1 MFEILIAKTEAFF
14 KGVMF
19 DCRSCG
25 QCLLKRTAL
34 ICPMSC
40 PKGLR
45 NGPCGGTTYGKCEV
59 YPDKECVWVRI
70 YNKTSH
76 GLDTP
81 ELNPSPDAN
90 LYFTSSYLN
99 LLSGKDKNTRTP
111 LTYLPIPKNRVDL
124 PVLTESKLEKAL
136 KSKKF
141 VFTCEVRSPREA
153 DFSVVQK
160 EVEILKEHFDAINA
174 TAFLAGRPSVSSI
187 KTAEKLKLWGAEPI
201 AQVTCRDHTKTSFIS
216 ELLELHES
224 DLHNLLCLT
233 GDSYVGTPKI
243 KQVWD
248 MDSSLMLYEARYLR
262 EKGVVHYC
270 NQQMKKN
277 PKPFLG
283 TAINPF
289 TTPVNV
295 PIRRLK
301 QKAAAGAD
309 FVQSQLIF
317 DIPAFED
324 FMGLY
329 HQENLDA
336 DLFFLAGVPVVT
348 SKKAFEHM
356 SKIPGIIVPKD
367 VYQKFMDAPNIKE
380 FGIQWARS
388 LIQSLKHFKGIHGV
402 HLMLVGSDHTVL
414 PQVIQNI

>member
-14 KGVMF
+14 KGVVF

-45 NGPCGGTTYGKCEV
+45 NGPCGGTTKGKCEV
-59 YPDKECVWVRI
+59 FPDKECVWVRI
-70 YNKTSH
+70 YHKTSD
-76 GLDTP
+76 GLNTP
-81 ELNPSPDAN
+81 DLNPSPDAN

-111 LTYLPIPKNRVDL
+111 LTYFPIPKNRVEL
-124 PVLTESKLEKAL
+124 PVLTDSKLEITL

-160 EVEILKEHFDAINA
+160 EVEILKEYFDAINA

-187 KTAEKLKLWGAEPI
+187 KTAEKLKSWGAEPI

-216 ELLELHES
+216 ELLELHEAG
-224 DLHNLLCLT
+224 LHNLLCLT
-233 GDSYVGTPKI
+233 GDSYIGTPKI

-248 MDSSLMLYEARYLR
+248 MDSSLMLFEARQLR
-262 EKGVVHYC
+262 ETGIVHYC
-270 NQQMKKN
+270 DQKMKKN

-283 TAINPF
+283 AAINPF
-289 TTPVNV
+289 STPVSV

-301 QKAAAGAD
+301 QKVAAGAD

-329 HQENLDA
+329 HQENLQA
-336 DLFFLAGVPVVT
+336 ELFFLAGVPVVT

-367 VYQKFMDAPNIKE
+367 VYQKFMDAPDIKE
-380 FGIQWARS
+380 FGIQWARA
-388 LIQSLKHFKGIHGV
+388 LIQSLKHLKGINGV
-402 HLMLVGSDHTVL
+402 HLMLVGSDHSVL
-414 PQVIQNI
+414 PQVIKNI

>member
-14 KGVMF
+14 KGVVF

-45 NGPCGGTTYGKCEV
+45 NGPCGGTTKGKCEV
-59 YPDKECVWVRI
+59 FPDQECVWVRI
-70 YNKTSH
+70 YNKTSD
-76 GLDTP
+76 GLNTP

-111 LTYLPIPKNRVDL
+111 LSYFSFPKKRVELPI
-124 PVLTESKLEKAL
+124 LTESKLEKSL

-141 VFTCEVRSPREA
+141 IFTCEVRSPREA
-153 DFSVVQK
+153 DFTAIEK
-160 EVEILKEHFDAINA
+160 EVDKLKESFDAINA
-174 TAFLAGRPSVSSI
+174 TAFLSGRPSVSSI
-187 KTAEKLKLWGAEPI
+187 KTAEKIRAWGAEPI

-224 DLHNLLCLT
+224 GVHNLLCLT
-233 GDSYVGTPKI
+233 GDSYVGIPKI

-248 MDSSLMLYEARYLR
+248 MDSSLMLYEARHLR
-262 EKGVVHYC
+262 ESGEVHFC
-270 NQQMKKN
+270 NQKIKRY

-283 TAINPF
+283 AAINPF
-289 TTPVNV
+289 TTPMNV

-301 QKAAAGAD
+301 QKVAAGAD

-317 DIPAFED
+317 DVPAFED
-324 FMGLY
+324 FMGVY
-329 HQENLDA
+329 HQENLDE

-348 SKKAFEHM
+348 SKNAFEHM
-356 SKIPGIIVPKD
+356 SKIPGIVVPEQI
-367 VYQKFMDAPNIKE
+367 YNQFMNAADIKG
-380 FGIQWARS
+380 FGIQWART
-388 LIQSLKHFKGIHGV
+388 LIHSLKQFRGVNGV
-402 HLMLVGSDHTVL
+402 HLMLVGSDHSVL
-414 PQVIQNI
+414 PQVIKNI